1 MEFLFDFEEI
11 WKKMCYYFRS
21 SLEHFKNVVDYRFII
36 ILALLLVFYEI
47 LRMYTYFYKAEI
59 FTLASKWRKNKKI
72 NEYVI

>member
-21 SLEHFKNVVDYRFII
+21 SFELFKNVVDHRFII

-47 LRMYTYFYKAEI
+47 LRMYHVF
-59 FTLASKWRKNKKI
+59 L
-72 NEYVI
+72 